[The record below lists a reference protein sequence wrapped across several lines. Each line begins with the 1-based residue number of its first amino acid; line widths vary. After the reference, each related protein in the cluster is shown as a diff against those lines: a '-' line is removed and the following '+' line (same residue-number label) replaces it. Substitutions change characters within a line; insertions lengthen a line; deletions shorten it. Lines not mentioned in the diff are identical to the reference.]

1 MATNRR
7 PDSGRNRAARAATRA
22 QSRTAGAPKA
32 NAEQAPARR
41 AAGLTTRAAVLGLAL
56 CGLLVSAAL
65 PLREFLGQ
73 RSTIAELEQSQAD
86 ARRRVAL
93 LEEQKERLED
103 PAYVAAL
110 ARDRLHFVRPG
121 ETAYVVIA
129 PSAPPVAPRDAQR
142 AASAPAGP
150 EAPWYSQV
158 WGSVRSADR
167 PVQVRP
173 AK

>member
-1 MATNRR
+1 MAVNRR

-22 QSRTAGAPKA
+22 QTRVTATKEPT
-32 NAEQAPARR
+32 PVRR
-41 AAGLTTRAAVLGLAL
+41 AAGLTTRAAVLGLVV

-65 PLREFLGQ
+65 PLREFLAQ

-86 ARRRVAL
+86 ARKRVAL
-93 LEEQKERLED
+93 LEEQNERLED

-129 PSAPPVAPRDAQR
+129 PSAAPVEPRDAQR
-142 AASAPAGP
+142 AATAPAGP

-167 PVQVRP
+167 PVQVR

>member
-7 PDSGRNRAARAATRA
+7 PDSGRKRAARAATRA
-22 QSRTAGAPKA
+22 QNRPAAAKA
-32 NAEQAPARR
+32 ETSTRR
-41 AAGLTTRAAVLGLAL
+41 AAGLTTRAAVLGLVV

-73 RSTIAELEQSQAD
+73 RSTIAELEQAQAE
-86 ARRRVAL
+86 ARTRVAL

-129 PSAPPVAPRDAQR
+129 PSAPPAEPRDAQR

-167 PVQVRP
+167 PVQVR

>member
-7 PDSGRNRAARAATRA
+7 PDSGRKRAARAATRA
-22 QSRTAGAPKA
+22 QSRPAKPEAT
-32 NAEQAPARR
+32 PARR
-41 AAGLTTRAAVLGLAL
+41 AAGLTTRAAVLGLVV

-65 PLREFLGQ
+65 PLREFLAQ
-73 RSTIAELEQSQAD
+73 RSTIAELEQSQAE
-86 ARRRVAL
+86 ARKRVAL
-93 LEEQKERLED
+93 LQEQKERLED

-129 PSAPPVAPRDAQR
+129 PSAPPAEPRDAQR

-167 PVQVRP
+167 PVQVRTP
-173 AK
+173 R

>member
-1 MATNRR
+1 MAVNRR
-7 PDSGRNRAARAATRA
+7 PDAGRRSAARAASRA
-22 QSRTAGAPKA
+22 QSRSAASEPSSV
-32 NAEQAPARR
+32 RR
-41 AAGLTTRAAVLGLAL
+41 AAGLTTRAAVLGLVVCAL
-56 CGLLVSAAL
+56 MLSAAL

-73 RSTIAELEQSQAD
+73 RSTISQLEPQQDAARKRVQA
-86 ARRRVAL
+86 

-129 PSAPPVAPRDAQR
+129 PSAPPVAPKDAQR
-142 AASAPAGP
+142 AAAAPTGP

-167 PVQVRP
+167 PVQVRS
-173 AK
+173 K

>member
-1 MATNRR
+1 MAANRR

-22 QSRTAGAPKA
+22 QTRAAAPTPKTDTTA
-32 NAEQAPARR
+32 ARR
-41 AAGLTTRAAVLGLAL
+41 AAGLTTRAAVLGLVV

-65 PLREFLGQ
+65 PLREFLAQ

-86 ARRRVAL
+86 ARKRVAL

-129 PSAPPVAPRDAQR
+129 PSAPPVEPRDAQR

-150 EAPWYSQV
+150 EAPWYSQI

-167 PVQVRP
+167 PVQVR